1 MTGSAS
7 TVRKRSRSA
16 GAESTN
22 AAVAP
27 APRAGAPTLRVAEVF
42 RSLQGEGPSAGTP
55 AHFLRLQGCDV
66 GCSWCDT
73 KYSWDAGGGSES
85 SVADAFAA
93 LRALGEAPLLVVT
106 GGEPLSHPGVDRLLA
121 AAVGQWPR
129 VEVETSGIVP
139 PPLAHER
146 LFYMWSPKL
155 PSVTARWAET
165 WANAERFIGDP
176 RTTVKIVVG
185 PHDHDDVLRLVHEQ
199 RLPRER
205 VMLMPEGLT
214 DESVREGARALSAL
228 CQREGFRL
236 SPRLHVWLWGAK
248 RGV

>member
-1 MTGSAS
+1 MSPSAS
-7 TVRKRSRSA
+7 TLRI
-16 GAESTN
+16 AE
-22 AAVAP
+22 
-27 APRAGAPTLRVAEVF
+27 LF

-73 KYSWDAGGGSES
+73 KYSWDAALGREITVS
-85 SVADAFAA
+85 AAFAE
-93 LRALGEAPLLVVT
+93 LRSLGEAPLLVVT
-106 GGEPLSHPGVDRLLA
+106 GGEPLEHPGLGRLLA

-129 VEVETSGIVP
+129 VEVETSGIQP

-146 LFYMWSPKL
+146 LHYTWSPKL
-155 PSVTARWAET
+155 PSATPRWHGT
-165 WANAERFIGDP
+165 WAHAERFVGDP

-185 PHDHDDVLRLVHEQ
+185 ANDHDDVLRLIREH
-199 RLPRER
+199 RLPKPR

-214 DESVREGARALSAL
+214 DAAVRAGAASLAEL
-228 CQREGFRL
+228 CQREGLRL

>member
-1 MTGSAS
+1 
-7 TVRKRSRSA
+7 
-16 GAESTN
+16 
-22 AAVAP
+22 
-27 APRAGAPTLRVAEVF
+27 
-42 RSLQGEGPSAGTP
+42 
-55 AHFLRLQGCDV
+55 
-66 GCSWCDT
+66 
-73 KYSWDAGGGSES
+73 
-85 SVADAFAA
+85 VADAFAE

-106 GGEPLSHPGVDRLLA
+106 GGEPLAHPGVDRLLA

-129 VEVETSGIVP
+129 VEVETSGLVP

-146 LFYMWSPKL
+146 LHYMWSPKL
-155 PSVTARWAET
+155 PSATPRWAET
-165 WANAERFIGDP
+165 WAHAERFLGDP
-176 RTTVKIVVG
+176 RTTAKIVVG
-185 PHDHDDVLRLVHEQ
+185 AGDHDDVVRLVREH

-214 DESVREGARALSAL
+214 DASVRDGALALGAL